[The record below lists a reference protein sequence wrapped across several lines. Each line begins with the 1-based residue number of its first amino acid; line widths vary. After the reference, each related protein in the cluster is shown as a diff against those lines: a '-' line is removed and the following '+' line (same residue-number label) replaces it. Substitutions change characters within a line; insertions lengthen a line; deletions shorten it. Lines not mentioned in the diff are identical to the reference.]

1 MFNGQQWRLLYS
13 TPPKGKKG
21 KKMTK
26 KGFGLREWIILAV
39 VLLSG
44 YSLWPSIQ
52 YHKNQGAEK
61 VKFAKE
67 NPKIVDKSVNFG
79 LDLAGGT
86 SIILEIDKSGL
97 KPDEASDIQE
107 RSLEIIRNRVD
118 QYGLSEPQI
127 YPSGNNRI
135 VADLAGVDVDDARN
149 LVGGTAMLEFKIVA
163 EQEKAGQALTLID
176 NYLKGRNLPMP
187 DSAEANEPAVK
198 EPAISEEE
206 LLSDEALLLGGKT
219 TEPAPAV
226 EDSTV
231 DKSEDKS
238 AAYLNPDRPFT
249 GYMVNYGSSLAVP
262 EGYVSRVQAILDM
275 PGVQALIPRDVAFY
289 WGRGFEKEKNGN
301 KLKKLYLL
309 KRRTEMDGKEIATA
323 NPHRVS
329 DGLSAGQVAVSL
341 RFKGMGPKKFG
352 SVTGNNVGKQMA
364 IVLDGQVISAPVI
377 RDRIPNGEAQITGLE
392 SMAEATQLA
401 VVLRAGALPAPM
413 KIVELRNVGASLG
426 EENIKAGF
434 GSAIIGFAICLLFM
448 IFYYNFA
455 GLVANAG
462 IFINVLIIGAA
473 LSIFHATLTLPGIS
487 GMILT
492 VAMALD
498 ANIIIYER
506 IREELRAGQMARMA
520 VSKGYE
526 KAFSAILDSN
536 VTTFLVAFI
545 LYKIGTG
552 PVKGFGLTLM
562 VGIAASLF
570 SALTVT
576 RAIFDLKLSKH
587 DAKSINIGKGIKWLQ
602 EAKLQIVSKR
612 GIWAKLSIALCIA
625 CIALAVIKGF
635 DYSIDFTGGL
645 VYTVEYADDSI
656 HTDEL
661 NNALGKGGL
670 GDATIRK
677 LGGTS
682 LNQYMLSI
690 QTHDSGEEAVK
701 KTTAVLNAALANAG
715 TPRIVAED
723 IVGPTIG
730 GELRFNAILA
740 VILSWIGIGIYIWA
754 RFGKMG
760 LGFGAGAIIT
770 LIHDTILCLGVIS
783 LFRLP
788 VDGAM
793 IAAFL
798 TMIGYSIND
807 TIVIY
812 DRIRENKLLAKETLE
827 ERINISINQSFSRT
841 IITSLSTLFVCVVL
855 AIMGGSSIRDFGIV
869 MSAGIIV
876 GTYSSICISAP
887 FLIWWSNKFKRGMG

>member
-1 MFNGQQWRLLYS
+1 
-13 TPPKGKKG
+13 
-21 KKMTK
+21 MTK

-52 YHKNQGAEK
+52 YHKNQGADK

-67 NPKIVDKSVNFG
+67 NPKIVEKSVNFG

-163 EQEKAGQALTLID
+163 EQEKAGQTLTLID
-176 NYLKGRNLPMP
+176 NFLKGRNLPML
-187 DSAEANEPAVK
+187 DSALASESTSEANEGAEAKK
-198 EPAISEEE
+198 EPATDI
-206 LLSDEALLLGGKT
+206 LSDEELLLGGKT
-219 TEPAPAV
+219 KTAEPAV
-226 EDSTV
+226 GDSTN
-231 DKSEDKS
+231 KSEDKG
-238 AAYLNPDRPFT
+238 AYLNPERPFT
-249 GYMVNYGSSLAVP
+249 GYMVSYGSSLAVP
-262 EGYVSRVQAILDM
+262 DGYISKIQAILDM

-289 WGRGFEKEKNGN
+289 WGRGFEKEQNGN

-434 GSAIIGFAICLLFM
+434 GSAIIGFVICLLFM

-536 VTTFLVAFI
+536 VTTFLVAFV

-587 DAKSINIGKGIKWLQ
+587 DAKSINVGKGIKWLQ
-602 EAKLQIVSKR
+602 EAKFQIVSKR
-612 GIWAKLSIALCIA
+612 GIWAKLSFVLCVA
-625 CIALAVIKGF
+625 CIGLAILKGF

-656 HTDEL
+656 HTEEL

-670 GDATIRK
+670 GDATVRK

-701 KTTAVLNAALANAG
+701 TTTSVLNAALANAG

-760 LGFGAGAIIT
+760 LGFGVGAIIT
-770 LIHDTILCLGVIS
+770 LIHDTIICLGVIS
-783 LFRLP
+783 LFKLP

-855 AIMGGSSIRDFGIV
+855 AVMGGSSIRDFGIV
-869 MSAGIIV
+869 MSAGIVI

-887 FLIWWSNKFKRGMG
+887 FLMWWSNKFKRGMG

>member
-1 MFNGQQWRLLYS
+1 
-13 TPPKGKKG
+13 
-21 KKMTK
+21 MTR
-26 KGFGLREWIILAV
+26 KGFGLRECIILAAIV
-39 VLLSG
+39 LSG

-52 YHKNQGAEK
+52 FHTKQGAEK
-61 VKFAKE
+61 TKFAKE
-67 NPKIVDKSVNFG
+67 NPKVVEKSVNFG

-97 KPDEASDIQE
+97 KPDEAEGVQE

-127 YPSGNNRI
+127 YPSGDNRI

-149 LVGGTAMLEFKIVA
+149 LVGGTAKLEFRIVA
-163 EQEKAGQALTLID
+163 EQEAAAQALTSID
-176 NYLKGRNLPMP
+176 NYLKGRSLPAADTVAKADTVSAGEA
-187 DSAEANEPAVK
+187 DSALVANSDSSADLLG
-198 EPAISEEE
+198 EE
-206 LLSDEALLLGGKT
+206 DFLLGGKT
-219 TEPAPAV
+219 EAPSVAAETEQPG
-226 EDSTV
+226 EDSV
-231 DKSEDKS
+231 
-238 AAYLNPDRPFT
+238 AAATYVNPDRPFT
-249 GYMVNYGSSLAVP
+249 GYLISFGSDLAVP
-262 EGYVSRVQAILDM
+262 EDYVSRVQAILNM
-275 PGVQALIPRDVAFY
+275 PGVQALISREVAFA
-289 WGRGFEKEKNGN
+289 WGRGFEKQQNGN

-309 KRRTEMDGKEIATA
+309 KRRVEMDGKDISNA
-323 NPHRVS
+323 NPYRIA

-341 RFKGMGPKKFG
+341 RFKGLGPKKFG
-352 SVTGNNVGKQMA
+352 SVTGNNIGKQMA

-377 RDRIPNGEAQITGLE
+377 RDRIPNGEAQITGLDD
-392 SMAEATQLA
+392 MAEATQLA

-434 GSAIIGFAICLLFM
+434 GSALVGFAICLIFM
-448 IFYYNFA
+448 IIYYNFA

-462 IFINVLIIGAA
+462 IFINMLIIGAA
-473 LSIFHATLTLPGIS
+473 LSIFHATLTLPGIA

-492 VAMALD
+492 AAMALD

-520 VSKGYE
+520 VAKGYE
-526 KAFSAILDSN
+526 KAFSAIIDSN
-536 VTTFLVAFI
+536 LTTFLVAFI
-545 LYKIGTG
+545 LYKVGTG

-570 SALTVT
+570 SALVVT

-587 DAKSINIGKGIKWLQ
+587 DAKAVNMGKGIKWLQ
-602 EAKLQIVSKR
+602 EARLQVVSKR
-612 GIWAKLSIALCIA
+612 GIWAKFSIALCAI
-625 CIALAVIKGF
+625 CIGLAIVKGF

-645 VYTVEYADDSI
+645 VYTIEY
-656 HTDEL
+656 TDESHHIGDL
-661 NNALGKGGL
+661 NNALGKNGFD
-670 GDATIRK
+670 DASVRK

-690 QTHDSGEEAVK
+690 KTNASDEESVK
-701 KTTAVLNAALANAG
+701 ATTAKLMAALENAG
-715 TPRIVAED
+715 SPKIVAED
-723 IVGPTIG
+723 MVGPTIG

-740 VILSWIGIGIYIWA
+740 IIFSWIGIGIYIWA
-754 RFGKMG
+754 RFGRM
-760 LGFGAGAIIT
+760 GFGFGVGSIIT
-770 LIHDTILCLGVIS
+770 LIHDTIICLGVIS
-783 LFRLP
+783 LLKLP

-827 ERINISINQSFSRT
+827 DRINISINQSFSRT

-855 AIMGGSSIRDFGIV
+855 SVMGGSSIRDFGIV
-869 MSAGIIV
+869 MSAGIVI

-887 FLIWWSNKFKRGMG
+887 FLVWWSKKFKKGMG